1 MMQETPDHFHDTVR
15 ERFAKV
21 ALAPDQ
27 EKTFPVGPESA
38 KSLGYEPDEIDTL
51 PPSATESYC
60 GVGNPFG
67 LAELQPG
74 QTILD
79 LGSGA
84 GLDSILAARRVRPSG
99 RVIGVDMTQ
108 EMIAKAR
115 RNVEA
120 VGLTNVEFLQGTLEA
135 LPVDDN
141 SIDVAISNGVFNL
154 CGDKPK
160 VVSEVFRVLR
170 PGGRLQMADI
180 LLHDDV
186 TPEEVA
192 QKGTWSD

>member
-1 MMQETPDHFHDTVR
+1 MQETPDHFRETVC

-21 ALAPDQ
+21 AVAPDQ
-27 EKTFPVGPESA
+27 EKKFPVGPTSA
-38 KSLGYEPDEIDTL
+38 KSLGYEPDEIDAL
-51 PPSATESYC
+51 PLSATESYC

-67 LAELQPG
+67 LGDLQPG

-99 RVIGVDMTQ
+99 KVIGVDMTQ
-108 EMIAKAR
+108 EMLVKAK

-120 VGLTNVEFLQGTLEA
+120 VGLTNVEFRQGTLEA
-135 LPVDDN
+135 LPVEDKT
-141 SIDVAISNGVFNL
+141 IDVAISNGVFNL

-170 PGGRLQMADI
+170 PGARLQMADI
-180 LLHDDV
+180 LLHGDV
-186 TPEEVA
+186 RPEELA
-192 QKGTWSD
+192 EKGTWSD